1 MVRGLLNLGISRG
14 SSEPPGRGSE
24 MATGIKIINRAKKL
38 KMNFKPWVF
47 TIDISFLI
55 GSFPQECH
63 SLNIPLNRKAAVV
76 ADAGV
81 QDIEM
86 PRVEGG
92 EDFIDRVIKPRRLK
106 ALAFKRLHYPF

>member
-1 MVRGLLNLGISRG
+1 
-14 SSEPPGRGSE
+14 

-106 ALAFKRLHYPF
+106 ALAFKRLHYPRRIQLQLLG